1 MNGFIRSSFLHSG
14 QCPDSL
20 MEHLKKSPT
29 GFPGDPVVKTPC
41 FGLMGRGFDPWS
53 THEFGELTLAFSTH
67 YGLMTEILNH
77 MC

>member
-41 FGLMGRGFDPWS
+41 FCLMGRGFDPWL
-53 THEFGELTLAFSTH
+53 G
-67 YGLMTEILNH
+67 N
-77 MC
+77 